1 MLKPSVYLKCSF
13 LASISGPSLPL
24 LLPPSN
30 VLGRTEHHPHKLL
43 VYSYGPLPWAW
54 DFLFPFVPQ
63 DLSKDALAPTLESSV
78 GDGKECLDP
87 SYDLLS

>member
-1 MLKPSVYLKCSF
+1 M
-13 LASISGPSLPL
+13 G
-24 LLPPSN
+24 
-30 VLGRTEHHPHKLL
+30 LGLL
-43 VYSYGPLPWAW
+43 VSLRAPRSIKDLPT
-54 DFLFPFVPQ
+54 Q